1 MEKYI
6 FRDGRFTAKLECP
19 CKGMK
24 WGYDDDDERMQRR
37 IDKFEIDYAKARKFR
52 RKPLAA
58 EVRKFP
64 TKREAAGM
72 STLQYVTAYCK
83 LNSLYCSLG
92 QFEPLS
98 DKVTPIPPGYYDD
111 PVAEPLDD

>member
-1 MEKYI
+1 MKKYI

-52 RKPLAA
+52 RKPLVA

-72 STLQYVTAYCK
+72 STLQYVTAYRK
-83 LNSLYCSLG
+83 LNSLYCSLC